1 MTIILDIKKVI
12 KDILVKLNLIAD
24 YVVEQGTS
32 GIWTYRKWNSGIAE
46 CWGNTTYTQSSNFG
60 AWGNNYISSE
70 ISPKAYPFT
79 FIENPNEIIYVSSPS
94 GSGWSL
100 PYNGTT
106 SASGAVQITRP
117 ASGGSNVIWQIR
129 YEVKGLWKQLG
140 VVSCLIR
147 RWSYV

>member
-60 AWGNNYISSE
+60 AWGNNYISSV

-106 SASGAVQITRP
+106 SASGAVHITRP

-129 YEVKGLWKQLG
+129 YEVKGFWKHLG
-140 VVSCLIR
+140 GGS
-147 RWSYV
+147 